1 MACCV
6 RSFSFSCVRLIIIQI
21 YCCYKDNL
29 ITGSDVPSLLHGF
42 SRIIIRLIVYNLFF
56 DLQHFMNSGSCFV
69 CGHFSFKFRFT
80 SAISD
85 LLTAVF
91 KAFGV
96 LVTIVVFLLF
106 EDGLQYWKFVLVWSV
121 QKH

>member
-29 ITGSDVPSLLHGF
+29 ITGSDVPSLLHGC

-69 CGHFSFKFRFT
+69 CGHFSF
-80 SAISD
+80 D
-85 LLTAVF
+85 LLRGVARFGGENFFVDGF
-91 KAFGV
+91 AFDRPGKDFNLDFGDTW
-96 LVTIVVFLLF
+96 LVVDLN
-106 EDGLQYWKFVLVWSV
+106 
-121 QKH
+121 